1 VRIREKR
8 ECCEIIVSY
17 QKNVQKTCKT
27 CRFSAKNGL
36 PGRFLPPY
44 MLPHIFYSPT
54 YTAWTP
60 QDGSSNQSVARSS
73 RAGGIFIFLDDF
85 ESPRR
90 GRCQSVARSSRAGGI
105 FIFLDDFESLGRGR
119 CQSVARLPL
128 PGTGESRRGHYC
140 CLNIMISYKAYKSGI
155 VAPGYSAFASDKTC
169 AAKYRYFP
177 IFFLNVKARRIVC
190 VRVCVVS
197 LKSTS

>member
-1 VRIREKR
+1 MRIREKR
-8 ECCEIIVSY
+8 ECCEIFVSY

-44 MLPHIFYSPT
+44 MLPHILCSPT

-60 QDGSSNQSVARSS
+60 QDGSSNRSVGDDVSRLRNCPCGVQAS

-85 ESPRR
+85 EFP
-90 GRCQSVARSSRAGGI
+90 
-105 FIFLDDFESLGRGR
+105 GRGR

-128 PGTGESRRGHYC
+128 RGTGESRRGHYC

>member
-1 VRIREKR
+1 M
-8 ECCEIIVSY
+8 SY

-27 CRFSAKNGL
+27 CGFSAKNGL

-44 MLPHIFYSPT
+44 MLPHILHFPT

-90 GRCQSVARSSRAGGI
+90 GRCQSVAR
-105 FIFLDDFESLGRGR
+105 
-119 CQSVARLPL
+119 LPL
-128 PGTGESRRGHYC
+128 RGTGESRRGHYC